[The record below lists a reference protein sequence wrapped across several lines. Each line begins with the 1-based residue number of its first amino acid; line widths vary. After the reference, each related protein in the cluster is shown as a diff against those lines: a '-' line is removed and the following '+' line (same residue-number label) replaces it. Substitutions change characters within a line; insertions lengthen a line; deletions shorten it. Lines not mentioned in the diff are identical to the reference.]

1 MTAPIDLLTPAQDA
15 LVDALLPLVGGAGMP
30 EGLQVFQHVPED
42 TAPPY
47 VMVSRIT
54 STNLEERGE
63 QYEEITAELVYVWRG
78 NRRRELLAMMAGGRA
93 LVDNQTLTS
102 ETASFTRPRL
112 DQAEAGEAIA
122 DGVTYVGMQTYK
134 FFAEPA

>member
-1 MTAPIDLLTPAQDA
+1 MTVPIDLLTPAQDA
-15 LVDALLPLVGGAGMP
+15 LIAALLPLVGAPGMP
-30 EGLQVFQHVPED
+30 DGLQVYQHVPED

-47 VMVSRIT
+47 VMVSRLT
-54 STNLEERGE
+54 STNLEERGD
-63 QYEEITAELVYVWRG
+63 QYEEIAAELVYVWRG

-93 LVDNQTLTS
+93 LVDNQPLTS
-102 ETASFTRPRL
+102 DSASFSRPRL

-134 FFAEPA
+134 FYAEPA